1 MDKRK
6 KHGFMW
12 IFDFLGKNYG
22 KGQNGQEKIASSELA
37 HPGGRE
43 LKTPLVGLPN
53 ISKNLIV
60 IKLCLL

>member
-43 LKTPLVGLPN
+43 LKRESLAL
-53 ISKNLIV
+53 ISPTFD
-60 IKLCLL
+60 